1 MHDFY
6 KPATSDDSD
15 DSLGL
20 IEDDGPVVVA
30 DFASDSDDSIDISD
44 DDDFDP
50 DAVDSDDSDDDDDM
64 VANANATA
72 AGSSSGQ
79 NTAANNDDKP
89 SGSTAIEEMNEDEE
103 EDETVRAIIA
113 AIKKPRTSPPEIK
126 LDDFIS
132 DICFSPEDDII
143 AIATITGDVHL
154 YRYAN
159 EQNTHLKTIEVHTKA
174 CRDVEFTEDGK
185 FLLTGSKDK
194 SIMITDMETEKLKQ
208 FYDEAHEDAVNK
220 LIVIDENMFAS
231 GDDSGTVKLWD
242 SRTKEAVFSL
252 KEVEDSIL
260 SMLTNDAKKLLLVT
274 SADGYLTTL
283 NIAAR
288 KLFVQ
293 SEPYEEELTC
303 MGTFRGD
310 SKLIVGTS
318 KGRLYTYN
326 WGQFG
331 YHSDMFPGVKSS
343 MSVMIPVTDRIAC
356 VAGEEG
362 ILRAVH
368 IAPFKTLGV
377 VGQHSLPIES
387 LDISNNGHLL
397 ASSSHNN
404 DVRFWNVTYFE
415 GFADIKYNQKH
426 NAHRENR
433 HNLPSSK
440 YTNASD
446 FFSDLAGGGDD

>member
-1 MHDFY
+1 MRDFF
-6 KPATSDDSD
+6 KPTESVDSD
-15 DSLGL
+15 DSLDL
-20 IEDDGPVVVA
+20 IDDDGAVVIEN
-30 DFASDSDDSIDISD
+30 FASDSEPDFPISDGDDS
-44 DDDFDP
+44 DFNP
-50 DAVDSDDSDDDDDM
+50 DEDSDDSDDDE
-64 VANANATA
+64 VPANAT
-72 AGSSSGQ
+72 
-79 NTAANNDDKP
+79 TADANDDKP
-89 SGSTAIEEMNEDEE
+89 SGSAPPLEDMNEDEE
-103 EDETVRAIIA
+103 DDETVRAIIA

-126 LDDFIS
+126 LSEFIT
-132 DICFSPEDDII
+132 DICFHPEEDLI
-143 AIATITGDVHL
+143 ALATITGDIHL
-154 YRYAN
+154 YKYAN
-159 EQNTHLKTIEVHTKA
+159 EENTHLKTIEVHTKA

-185 FLLTGSKDK
+185 ALLTGSKDK
-194 SIMITDMETEKLKQ
+194 TIMITDMETEKLKQ
-208 FYDEAHEDAVNK
+208 FYDFAHEDAINK
-220 LIVIDENMFAS
+220 LLVIDENLFCS

-242 SRTKEAVFSL
+242 SRTKDAVFAL
-252 KEVEDSIL
+252 KEFEDSVL
-260 SMLTNDAKKLLLVT
+260 SMLTNDDKKLLLVC

-283 NIAAR
+283 NLSAR

-331 YHSDMFPGVKSS
+331 YHSDMFPGVKSP

-387 LDISNNGHLL
+387 LDISNNGQLL

-415 GFADIKYNQKH
+415 DFADIKYNSKH

-446 FFSDLAGGGDD
+446 FFSDLAGGDD

>member
-1 MHDFY
+1 MRDFF

-20 IEDDGPVVVA
+20 IEDDAALVIEN
-30 DFASDSDDSIDISD
+30 FASDSEPDFPISD
-44 DDDFDP
+44 DDDFNP
-50 DAVDSDDSDDDDDM
+50 DEDDSDDTNDDDED
-64 VANANATA
+64 ATA
-72 AGSSSGQ
+72 
-79 NTAANNDDKP
+79 AANNDDKP
-89 SGSTAIEEMNEDEE
+89 SGSTAVEEMNEDEE

-126 LDDFIS
+126 LDDFIA
-132 DICFSPEDDII
+132 DITFHPEEDII

-154 YRYAN
+154 YKYAN
-159 EQNTHLKTIEVHTKA
+159 EENTHLKTIEVHTKA
-174 CRDVEFTEDGK
+174 CRDVEFTGDGK
-185 FLLTGSKDK
+185 FLITGSKDK

-208 FYDEAHEDAVNK
+208 FYDGAHEDAINK
-220 LIVIDENMFAS
+220 LLVIDENMFCS

-242 SRTKEAVFSL
+242 LRTKDAVFSL

-283 NIAAR
+283 NLAAR

-293 SEPYEEELTC
+293 SEPYEEELSC

-377 VGQHSLPIES
+377 VGQHSLPIEA
-387 LDISNNGHLL
+387 LDISNNGQLL
-397 ASSSHNN
+397 ASTSHNN

-415 GFADIKYNQKH
+415 DFADIKYNSKH

-446 FFSDLAGGGDD
+446 FFSDLAGGDD